1 MKTLLQGGTINVSN
15 TARARNLAEQTCDL
29 VMGGLTQGMYPEGFF
44 ESYNNLVNERTGE
57 FPDLDQDYFEEARRQ
72 LLWEFGVYTFHL
84 AVTRANWLLRK
95 PAEGRTKPQPDP
107 EALQAF
113 RDTYAAR
120 LDRSFRALGLAELPE
135 ASFDGLGKSLN
146 ERVAEGTARQY
157 VTSGGDKDITARFR
171 EYAKAP
177 NYAQAFGSIIA
188 LNLLPYGF
196 DYIHTEA
203 LCRDYSTRLLALTNQ
218 ALDTVLEDEKKAEK
232 KGE

>member
-1 MKTLLQGGTINVSN
+1 MSN
-15 TARARNLAEQTCDL
+15 TERARNLAERTCDL
-29 VMGGLTQGMYPEGFF
+29 VIGGLTQGLYPEGFF

-57 FPDLDQDYFEEARRQ
+57 FPDLDQDYFEEVRRQ

-95 PAEGRTKPQPDP
+95 PAEGRARPQPDP

-113 RDTYAAR
+113 RDSYAAR
-120 LDRSFRALGLAELPE
+120 LDMSFRALGLAELPE
-135 ASFDGLGKSLN
+135 TVFDGQGKSLN
-146 ERVAEGTARQY
+146 ERVTEGTVRQY
-157 VTSGGDKDITARFR
+157 VSFSGEKDIAARFR
-171 EYAKAP
+171 QYVKAP

-218 ALDTVLEDEKKAEK
+218 CLDTVLEDEGKAGSKE
-232 KGE
+232 G

>member
-1 MKTLLQGGTINVSN
+1 MSN
-15 TARARNLAEQTCDL
+15 TERARNLAEQTCDL

-84 AVTRANWLLRK
+84 ATTRANWLLRK
-95 PAEGRTKPQPDP
+95 PAEGRTRPLPDP
-107 EALQAF
+107 EALRAF
-113 RDTYAAR
+113 RDAYAAR
-120 LDRSFRALGLAELPE
+120 LDRSFRALGLAELPD
-135 ASFDGLGKSLN
+135 AAFDGQGKTLN
-146 ERVAEGTARQY
+146 DRVTDGTARRY
-157 VTSGGDKDITARFR
+157 VTLDGSKDITRRFR
-171 EYAKAP
+171 HYVTAP

-218 ALDTVLEDEKKAEK
+218 ALDTALENERKAGKEA
-232 KGE
+232 